1 MRYSNKQDLI
11 KSKEVLHWWKNSGE
25 STKKG
30 KSDYRTPINVEE
42 PEVEREEPD
51 RGEIYRLLQKIIDFY
66 YKIVAGVAP
75 RLRKQFAH
83 DEDKYDYLIR
93 TLQDHVANKIKQ
105 EPESK
110 KAYIQIGKLVR
121 FYGDV
126 DTYNEF
132 FKGTQRQMNKV
143 LKAIANELNQVA
155 IGDPPEEKGNTLL
168 FGMNEAEQLEILKQ
182 MLKSASL
189 EELKSEAKLI
199 QYINSELVK
208 LKYSRSARYQ
218 FLEWVVGGHAP
229 LLEDLPTGTD
239 MAYKTKYVNRPS
251 SGSFPY
257 TADQFALDWHP
268 DERERVKYAF
278 DGASTDGL
286 NLLEDDIDQ
295 LVKIHNDKAEVTEDE
310 KVWLDQIKELVHR
323 EPIVIGSKALGT
335 ALEDG
340 SSDLDIF
347 IAVPDEQAFKEI
359 SIVLQGVMSSSK
371 FNDTEQ
377 RHSQNRVF
385 NSEDRTKQVGIGYG
399 PNAEAFVESVIGASL
414 RVTEEQRDKIRQAKE
429 DTKAVGD
436 AAKKSYDS
444 LKTALDTLLGIER
457 MIAPADK
464 ESKEINIVEFNT
476 GSYGGQITSSGGTL
490 PPEQRGKRKVHWDN
504 EPGINSPAGVD
515 QPAREKSDK
524 SDAIDAHDIHSRPA
538 AQNTQAKMTG
548 DGARRNNGT
557 GFVNNYIQRAGSQ
570 EEKQKI
576 AGRAM
581 NFSDTDDMEFKDL
594 DKKNISDNKKDVE
607 ETVEFDEKTGI
618 NKEVLSVIE
627 KMLSNINLT
636 NINEFYKV
644 EPQLQFTNDD
654 YIKAHYNFDN
664 NIIYVNP
671 HNVTDKKDFLLSY
684 LHEIKHVLKNKETD
698 NLNEFKSAYE
708 QKIAEFQAKNPGKED
723 EWYHHHPDEH
733 EAEVFAQQEIKK
745 WTGEQ

>member
-25 STKKG
+25 SIKKG
-30 KSDYRTPINVEE
+30 KSDYRTPVNVEE
-42 PEVEREEPD
+42 PEVEREQPD

-66 YKIVAGVAP
+66 YKIIAGVAP
-75 RLRKQFAH
+75 KLRKQFTH
-83 DEDKYDYLIR
+83 DEDKYNYLIR
-93 TLQDHVANKIKQ
+93 VLQDYVANKIKQ

-126 DTYNEF
+126 DTYNKF
-132 FKGTQRQMNKV
+132 FKGTQGQMNKV
-143 LKAIANELNQVA
+143 LKAIASELNQVA
-155 IGDPPEEKGNTLL
+155 TGEPPEKKGNTLL
-168 FGMNEAEQLEILKQ
+168 FGMNEAEQLKILKQ
-182 MLKSASL
+182 ILKSASL
-189 EELKSEAKLI
+189 EELKNEAKLI
-199 QYINSELVK
+199 QYINSELIK
-208 LKYSRSARYQ
+208 LKYSRSLRYQ
-218 FLEWVVGGHAP
+218 FLEWVSESHTP

-239 MAYKTKYVNRPS
+239 LAYKTKYVNRPS
-251 SGSFPY
+251 AGSFPY
-257 TADQFALDWHP
+257 TADQFAMDWHP

-278 DGASTDGL
+278 DGTSTDGL
-286 NLLEDDIDQ
+286 SLFEDDIDQ
-295 LVKIHNDKAEVTEDE
+295 LAQIHNEKSEVTEDE

-323 EPIVIGSKALGT
+323 EPIIVGSKALGT

-347 IAVPDEQAFKEI
+347 IAVPNEQAFEEI
-359 SIVLQGVMSSSK
+359 SNVLQGVMSPSK
-371 FNDTEQ
+371 FNDTRQ
-377 RHSQNRVF
+377 RHPQNRVF
-385 NSEDRTKQVGIGYG
+385 NSEDKTKQIGIGYG
-399 PNAEAFVESVIGASL
+399 PSAEGFVESVIGASL
-414 RVTEEQRDKIRQAKE
+414 KITEEQRDKIRQAKE
-429 DTKAVGD
+429 DTKAVED
-436 AAKKSYDS
+436 AARKSHYS
-444 LKTALDTLLGIER
+444 LKAALDTLLGIER
-457 MIAPADK
+457 MVAPADE
-464 ESKEINIVEFNT
+464 ESGEANIVEFNT
-476 GSYGGQITSSGGTL
+476 SSYGGQITSSGGTL

-504 EPGINSPAGVD
+504 EPGINSPVGVD
-515 QPAREKSDK
+515 QPTREKSDK

-548 DGARRNNGT
+548 DSARRNDAT

-594 DKKNISDNKKDVE
+594 DKEKVSDNKKDVE
-607 ETVEFDEKTGI
+607 ETVEFDEKTSI

-627 KMLSNINLT
+627 KMLSNINLA

-644 EPQLQFTNDD
+644 EPQLQFTNDN

-671 HNVTDKKDFLLSY
+671 HNATGEKDFLLSY
-684 LHEIKHVLKNKETD
+684 LHELKHVLRNKETN
-698 NLNEFKSAYE
+698 NLNEFKKAYE
-708 QKIAEFQAKNPGKED
+708 RKIAEFQARNPGKED
-723 EWYHHHPDEH
+723 EWYYHHPDEH
-733 EAEVFAQQEIKK
+733 EAEVFAQLEVKK
-745 WTGEQ
+745 WTGE